1 MNKSF
6 FLFVV
11 LLTCL
16 SISISAQSWGNG
28 VSGEGAVVKQ
38 EISLDKF
45 DGFDLGFDGNVIV
58 TPGSVQKVVI
68 EGQQN
73 IIDLIKRD
81 VKDGMWRIGFS
92 KSVKDAKEVTVYI
105 TIPTVTR
112 VALTG
117 SGSISSTDRFSG
129 LNKLDIAMSGSGD
142 IVFDAAANDM
152 NLHLSG
158 SGDIEVK
165 GTTKTL
171 DVAISGSGDVVAS
184 ELKSSN
190 CKIHISGSGD
200 AEVLVNGDLE
210 TNISGSGDVHYK
222 GEANVTAR
230 ISGSGEVSKM

>member
-1 MNKSF
+1 MNKLVY
-6 FLFVV
+6 LFVT

-16 SISISAQSWGNG
+16 SISISAQSWGSG
-28 VSGEGAVVKQ
+28 VSGEGPIVKQ
-38 EISLDKF
+38 EINLSSF

-117 SGSISSTDRFSG
+117 SGSIKSTSRFSG
-129 LNKLDIAMSGSGD
+129 LNKLDVAMSGSGD
-142 IVFDAAANDM
+142 IAFDAAANDI

-158 SGDIEVK
+158 SGDIEVM
-165 GTTKTL
+165 GTTNTL
-171 DVAISGSGDVVAS
+171 DIAISGSGDVSAAS
-184 ELKSSN
+184 LKASK
-190 CKIHISGSGD
+190 CQIHISGSGD
-200 AEVLVNGDLE
+200 ADVQVYGDLE
-210 TNISGSGDVHYK
+210 TSISGSGDVRYK
-222 GEANVTAR
+222 GDANVTAR